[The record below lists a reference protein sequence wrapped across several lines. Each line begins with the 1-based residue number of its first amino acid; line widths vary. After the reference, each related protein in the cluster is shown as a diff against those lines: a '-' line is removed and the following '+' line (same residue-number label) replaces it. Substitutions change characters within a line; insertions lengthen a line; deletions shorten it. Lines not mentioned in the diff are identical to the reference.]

1 MMNENDS
8 NAEGLDEVQDSTESE
23 QTTGTEQ
30 TVETEPIV
38 ATRGFDANRKPK
50 EVVWGDGRRPSPDRV
65 CTARRTNGQPCTR
78 IAIAGGNVCPAH
90 GGLAPHIQAKA
101 RARLQSAADR
111 MAKELLKIAVS
122 DAAPGNVKLA
132 AIRDALD
139 RAGLSAKTA
148 VEVEVGPPKGFEQVL
163 EAMVTGGS
171 RAESRARR
179 GLTDDAFS
187 ANPDDWTASEILDAQ
202 IVDDEAGYS
211 PAPSHRPSTTPRP
224 TQSPAPANGSGLLPF
239 EEALD
244 RLHNTPP
251 PAQQPAPR
259 RRTGH

>member
-1 MMNENDS
+1 MTENDS
-8 NAEGLDEVQDSTESE
+8 NAEGLDEVQDPTESE
-23 QTTGTEQ
+23 RGERERA
-30 TVETEPIV
+30 ETDPIV

-50 EVVWGDGRRPSPDRV
+50 EVVWGDGRRPNPDRV
-65 CTARRTNGQPCTR
+65 CTARKTNGQPCTR

-122 DAAPGNVKLA
+122 DDAPDNVKLA

-139 RAGLSAKTA
+139 RAGLSSRTA
-148 VEVEVGPPKGFEQVL
+148 VEVEVGPSKGFEQVL

-179 GLTDDAFS
+179 GLTDDDIAPNS
-187 ANPDDWTASEILDAQ
+187 DDWTANEILDAQ
-202 IVDDEAGYS
+202 VVDDDEGYS
-211 PAPSHRPSTTPRP
+211 PAPLLAPSVPPTTPRP
-224 TQSPAPANGSGLLPF
+224 AQSPSSANGSGLLPF

-251 PAQQPAPR
+251 PTQQPAPR

>member
-1 MMNENDS
+1 MNENDS
-8 NAEGLDEVQDSTESE
+8 STEE
-23 QTTGTEQ
+23 YADKPATEK
-30 TVETEPIV
+30 EPIV

-50 EVVWGDGRRPSPDRV
+50 EVVWADGRSPNPDRV
-65 CTARRTNGQPCTR
+65 CTARKTNGQPCTR

-90 GGLAPHIQAKA
+90 GGLAPAIQAKA

-111 MAKELLKIAVS
+111 MAKELLGIATDD
-122 DAAPGNVKLA
+122 DAPAAVKLA

-148 VEVEVGPPKGFEQVL
+148 VAVEVGPAKGFEQVL
-163 EAMVTGGS
+163 EAMVGGGS
-171 RAESRARR
+171 RAESRASR
-179 GLTDDAFS
+179 GLTDGDVPNDPA
-187 ANPDDWTASEILDAQ
+187 DWTATEILDAQ
-202 IVDDEAGYS
+202 VVDDDEPTGS
-211 PAPSHRPSTTPRP
+211 PAPVLAPSASPERPRP
-224 TQSPAPANGSGLLPF
+224 AETPAPAGGSGLLPF

>member
-1 MMNENDS
+1 
-8 NAEGLDEVQDSTESE
+8 
-23 QTTGTEQ
+23 
-30 TVETEPIV
+30 
-38 ATRGFDANRKPK
+38 
-50 EVVWGDGRRPSPDRV
+50 
-65 CTARRTNGQPCTR
+65 
-78 IAIAGGNVCPAH
+78 
-90 GGLAPHIQAKA
+90 
-101 RARLQSAADR
+101 

-122 DAAPGNVKLA
+122 EDAPDNVKLA

-148 VEVEVGPPKGFEQVL
+148 VDVEVGPSKGFEQVL

-179 GLTDDAFS
+179 GLTDDDFAPNS
-187 ANPDDWTASEILDAQ
+187 DDWTASEILDAQ
-202 IVDDEAGYS
+202 IVDDEEGYS
-211 PAPSHRPSTTPRP
+211 PAPSLGTSTAHEPPRP
-224 TQSPAPANGSGLLPF
+224 PQPPDPANGSGLLPF

-251 PAQQPAPR
+251 PTQQPAPR